1 MKVCFSLIILSFI
14 LIVSSCG
21 KKNTNQIIVA
31 IQPYETIDQ
40 SVVDTVKN
48 AIEMYYGFKVSVL
61 GANKLPKTAFTTLK
75 TPRYRADSLIRFQK
89 NEKHD
94 SIDYVIGLTDQ
105 DISCTKYD
113 LNGEIKAP
121 KATYQDWGIFGL
133 GYKPGCSSI
142 VSTFRLKKSI
152 NKNQFIDRIKKVAL
166 HELGHNLGLPHCKSS
181 AKCFMKDAAESI
193 RTIDEEELDM
203 CSSCK
208 RKI

>member
-1 MKVCFSLIILSFI
+1 MKAWVFLIILSFT

-48 AIEMYYGFKVSVL
+48 AIEMYYAFKVSVL

-94 SIDYVIGLTDQ
+94 SIDYVIGLTDR

-142 VSTFRLKKSI
+142 VSTFRLK
-152 NKNQFIDRIKKVAL
+152 NQQ
-166 HELGHNLGLPHCKSS
+166 
-181 AKCFMKDAAESI
+181 I
-193 RTIDEEELDM
+193 RTNLSTE
-203 CSSCK
+203 
-208 RKI
+208 